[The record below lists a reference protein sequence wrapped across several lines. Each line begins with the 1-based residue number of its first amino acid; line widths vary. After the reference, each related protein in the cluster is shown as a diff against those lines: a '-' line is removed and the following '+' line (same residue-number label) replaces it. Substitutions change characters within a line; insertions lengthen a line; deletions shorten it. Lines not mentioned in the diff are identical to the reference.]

1 MRKEDRKEI
10 INNLRNK
17 KQGEAIREIIQE
29 KIEELKQESI
39 KNAKTMEDVKGTR
52 NAIKKM
58 KELLRRLNLS
68 KKNKGKQKHPYE

>member
-10 INNLRNK
+10 IDNLKNK
-17 KQGEAIREIIQE
+17 RQGEAIRDVIQE

-39 KNAKTMEDVKGTR
+39 KNAETMEDIKGTR

-68 KKNKGKQKHPYE
+68 KKNKGKKKHPYE